1 VWRYCTDV
9 FDLLP
14 LGVVIEKKV
23 FCVHGGLSPSVAQL
37 DEIKGI
43 DRKHEV
49 PSDGAMSDFLWS
61 DPDSDRNG
69 WQVSSRGAGYLF
81 GADIVDKFNRENG
94 LDLIARAH

>member
-1 VWRYCTDV
+1 MWRYCTDV

-14 LGVVIEKKV
+14 LGVVIAKKV

-37 DEIKGI
+37 DEIKSI

-69 WQVSSRGAGYLF
+69 W
-81 GADIVDKFNRENG
+81 
-94 LDLIARAH
+94 